1 MLKLNQNLLIY
12 LLLFLP
18 IIKSQKEELK
28 FVFQMHRHGA
38 RAPFT
43 GVKNE
48 KDCFKESWI
57 NDGEISEVGKRMHY
71 LLGVRNRKRFI
82 QNYTFLKENYD
93 PQEILI
99 YSTDVNRTIQSIYSQ
114 LQGLFPFGTGRNIPE
129 KLNDI
134 NIIRP
139 KSSNYSE
146 TFKEV
151 EDKYFN
157 NENKLYAMP
166 YKMNIVPIH
175 LFYIPDHQVQLH
187 DHKNCPGLKENYLKQ
202 LTGEKVKE
210 FRKKLEKEFFDVLK
224 DIENTTNNTFLDD
237 YWVIYKYMDTFK
249 VDETDGKEMKILKE
263 KLNNN
268 QTKWEIYSNL
278 SKEFLFM
285 DYYNIN
291 FYDVMISQISMTNT
305 MRVIIKY
312 MDDIVNNK
320 TDKSKVKYLIYSMH
334 DTTFGAMEVFNNLAF
349 NTTIEYATF
358 AENGFYELYKINNI
372 FKVRLIIKDKIRSDM
387 NYSDFKKKVE
397 EKLYSDKQIKDKC
410 KWKIDDNEEQPKN
423 NKGKTNSLKMP
434 IIYLIA
440 LNMVLIFLII
450 VNIIYKRN
458 KKESVML

>member
-1 MLKLNQNLLIY
+1 MLKTNQKF
-12 LLLFLP
+12 LLFIISFLS
-18 IIKSQKEELK
+18 IIKSQEEELK

-48 KDCFKESWI
+48 RDCFNESWI

-71 LLGVRNRKRFI
+71 LLGVRNRKRFMT
-82 QNYTFLKENYD
+82 NFTFLNKNYD
-93 PQEILI
+93 PHEILI
-99 YSTDVNRTIQSIYSQ
+99 YSTNVNRTIQSIYSQ

-129 KLNDI
+129 TLHDI
-134 NIIRP
+134 NIIKP
-139 KSSNYSE
+139 KHSNYSHI
-146 TFKEV
+146 FQNV
-151 EDKYFN
+151 EEKYFKD
-157 NENKLYAMP
+157 ENKLYAMP

-210 FRKKLEKEFFDVLK
+210 FRKKLETEFYDVLK
-224 DIENTTNNTFLDD
+224 DIENTTNSSFLDD
-237 YWVIYKYMDTFK
+237 YWVIYKYMDTFI
-249 VDETDGKEMKILKE
+249 VDETDGKEMKILKD

-268 QTKWEIYSNL
+268 ITKWEIYSNL

-312 MDDIVNNK
+312 MDDIVQNK
-320 TDKSKVKYLIYSMH
+320 KDKSKVKYLIYSMH

-349 NTTIEYATF
+349 NTSIEYANF
-358 AENGFYELYKINNI
+358 AENGFYELYKINNT
-372 FKVRLIIKDKIRSDM
+372 FKVRLIIKDKIRDDM
-387 NYSDFKKKVE
+387 NYTVFKEKVE
-397 EKLYSDKQIKDKC
+397 KKLYSDEQIKEQC
-410 KWKIDDNEEQPKN
+410 KWQIDNKKNKSNILKI
-423 NKGKTNSLKMP
+423 T
-434 IIYLIA
+434 IICLIA
-440 LNMVLIFLII
+440 FNMVLILLI
-450 VNIIYKRN
+450 VCNIFYK
-458 KKESVML
+458 KAQKQDIML